1 MTNTKKHTPSR
12 KNEDAAGLSRN
23 HSKDVKYR
31 KRVQEEK
38 EAEEEIKDYVED
50 DTEHPR
56 VY

>member
-1 MTNTKKHTPSR
+1 MTNTKKHVPSK
-12 KNEDAAGLSRN
+12 KNEDSAGLSRN
-23 HSKDVKYR
+23 HAKDVKYR

-50 DTEHPR
+50 DTANPR

>member
-1 MTNTKKHTPSR
+1 MTNTKKNVPSR
-12 KNEDAAGLSRN
+12 KNEDSAGLSRN

-50 DTEHPR
+50 DTANPR

>member
-1 MTNTKKHTPSR
+1 MTNTKKNVPSR
-12 KNEDAAGLSRN
+12 KNEDSSGLSRN

-50 DTEHPR
+50 DTANPR

>member
-1 MTNTKKHTPSR
+1 MTNTKKQTPSR
-12 KNEDAAGLSRN
+12 KNEDSSGLSRN

-38 EAEEEIKDYVED
+38 EAEQEIKEYGED
-50 DTEHPR
+50 DQEHPR

>member
-1 MTNTKKHTPSR
+1 MTNTKKNVPSR
-12 KNEDAAGLSRN
+12 KNEDSSRLSRN

-50 DTEHPR
+50 DTANPR

>member
-1 MTNTKKHTPSR
+1 MTNTKKKTLSR
-12 KNEDAAGLSRN
+12 KKENDSGLSLN

-50 DTEHPR
+50 DTANPR